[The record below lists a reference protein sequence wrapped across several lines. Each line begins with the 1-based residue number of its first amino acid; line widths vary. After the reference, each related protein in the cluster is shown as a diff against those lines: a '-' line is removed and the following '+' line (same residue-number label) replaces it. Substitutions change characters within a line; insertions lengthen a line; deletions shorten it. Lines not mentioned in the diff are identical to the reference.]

1 MGTRRHR
8 KKLRG
13 GEAIREA
20 MFHLQVD
27 NLMKQNMKLTRDQ
40 AEDMVYATHVQRAVR
55 QEVPPNVILGNLV
68 QEGPGNMGYDKWS
81 SEIKKYKNLIRPV
94 ELLAFQSRM
103 IRTPYYKNT
112 NNEGKQRL
120 DFLFMKDV
128 PDDGSFINKPI
139 FDVPRATP
147 EQQKQYALEDS
158 RNKTWDW
165 LGKVDDSIQAK
176 ANEELR
182 EKNMQDKALR
192 AYNPAILPPRPSDDV
207 TEQAERKFAEQKRV
221 LAQQSANLPPTPT
234 ILGRVKNF
242 FKRQGGRKSIRNNKM
257 YGARRTRR
265 RRGGDPFL
273 SVKGETEAQTESRF
287 QEWMKQK
294 LAPKLTAQAL
304 RERKVAPLGHLKA
317 PTTVAEIRKISGKS
331 GAGRRRRRHTRR
343 RR

>member
-1 MGTRRHR
+1 MTTRRHR
-8 KKLRG
+8 KKIRG
-13 GEAIREA
+13 GEAIRES

-81 SEIKKYKNLIRPV
+81 SEIKKYKNLLRPIEI
-94 ELLAFQSRM
+94 ELFKSRVKQ
-103 IRTPYYKNT
+103 TPYYKKLDKRGQ
-112 NNEGKQRL
+112 EKL

-128 PDDGSFINKPI
+128 PDDGSIIHKPF
-139 FDVPRATP
+139 FDTPRATP
-147 EQQKQYALEDS
+147 EQMKEH
-158 RNKTWDW
+158 
-165 LGKVDDSIQAK
+165 AK
-176 ANEELR
+176 FIA
-182 EKNMQDKALR
+182 DKAKYDAYIKQLEASEDQQR
-192 AYNPAILPPRPSDDV
+192 AEFVARQKARQSSSAAPVTPPPN
-207 TEQAERKFAEQKRV
+207 TF
-221 LAQQSANLPPTPT
+221 
-234 ILGRVKNF
+234 LGNVANF
-242 FKRQGGRKSIRNNKM
+242 FTRQGGRKSLRNNKM

-273 SVKGETEAQTESRF
+273 SVKGETEAQTESRY

-317 PTTVAEIRKISGKS
+317 PTTVAEIRKISGKT